1 MSQTVT
7 QIPELLEDSIFLLA
21 LHIAEDPSDA
31 LLCLAADLIDS
42 YQRSGS
48 PADRAAIRSLR
59 ESLHEYGIPI
69 SAAQICLLG
78 RGFGE

>member
-21 LHIAEDPSDA
+21 LHIAEDPSNA
-31 LLCLAADLIDS
+31 LLCLAADMIANC
-42 YQRSGS
+42 QRSGS
-48 PADRAAIRSLR
+48 PEDRAAIQSLR
-59 ESLHEYGIPI
+59 EALHEYGIPI
-69 SAAQICLLG
+69 SAAEICLLG